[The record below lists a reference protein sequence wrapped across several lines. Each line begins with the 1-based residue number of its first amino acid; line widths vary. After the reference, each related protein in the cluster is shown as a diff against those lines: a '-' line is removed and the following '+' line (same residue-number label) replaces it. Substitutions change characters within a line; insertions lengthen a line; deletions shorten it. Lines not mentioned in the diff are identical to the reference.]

1 VADIADAY
9 VRVTL
14 VPRAQFGQ
22 RAGTFSDGGDPRRAR
37 VSDKKSE
44 MIFFNYPLC
53 SYLSQHPEVYIRVP
67 TF

>member
-37 VSDKKSE
+37 VSDKK
-44 MIFFNYPLC
+44 IGNDLFQ
-53 SYLSQHPEVYIRVP
+53 LSTVFLPISAS
-67 TF
+67 